1 MVLASRGVVVSK
13 LLSCFQPI
21 LVVLGLLMAN
31 SAQAYFQPFHLQC
44 TTASSKLIWPVQQVF
59 HATAAT
65 DLQYDPT
72 QLSLLIAVAF
82 KQRYGSTVAVRDIA
96 SLISSSHAGQ
106 SHSFLDIK
114 RVFKAAG
121 HAVSAYR
128 LKDAQRQTLAADD
141 VGFLIDPVVS
151 AQGGI
156 ITLLFAAESD
166 KKYLLYA
173 NGIVCPMQEQVFAA
187 RFAGS
192 VFLRLD

>member
-1 MVLASRGVVVSK
+1 
-13 LLSCFQPI
+13 
-21 LVVLGLLMAN
+21 MAN
-31 SAQAYFQPFHLQC
+31 SAHAYFQPLHLQC
-44 TTASSKLIWPVQQVF
+44 TTASSQLIWPVQQVF
-59 HATAAT
+59 QTTAAS
-65 DLQYDPT
+65 DLRYDPT

-82 KQRYGSTVAVRDIA
+82 KQRYGSSVAVKDIA

-114 RVFKAAG
+114 TVFKAAG

-128 LKDAQRQTLAADD
+128 IDSTAKQLPATGD

-156 ITLLFAAESD
+156 ITLLFAAESG